1 MHLEEYTI
9 SRGVRVRDI
18 LFANLL
24 DTPDAKE
31 FLVPRCESQHEIHIY
46 AKRVARLS
54 LVPSASYLYIAADS
68 VISCTAI
75 PLKVDGRFGFRAR
88 INSIFSDL
96 SKDLI
101 IRETREFVRE
111 NVRKGIPRMPNDMA
125 TSST

>member
-1 MHLEEYTI
+1 MQKEAKRTVCDTETLGGCVVKGILSEGWERMHLEEYAI

-31 FLVPRCESQHEIHIY
+31 FLVSRCESQHEIHIY
-46 AKRVARLS
+46 AKRVARLG

-75 PLKVDGRFGFRAR
+75 PLKVDGRFDFR
-88 INSIFSDL
+88 
-96 SKDLI
+96 
-101 IRETREFVRE
+101 RE
-111 NVRKGIPRMPNDMA
+111 
-125 TSST
+125 